1 MLLKNNKNS
10 KKNNKKT
17 LFIGAKS
24 FIFISNFGS
33 ILIKCLQRAWL
44 RVDFD
49 SISIKINEGFSNRS
63 YSGKP
68 ILL

>member
-1 MLLKNNKNS
+1 MLLKNNKNN

-17 LFIGAKS
+17 LFIDAKS
-24 FIFISNFGS
+24 FIFTSKFDS
-33 ILIKCLQRAWL
+33 ILFKCLQWAWL
-44 RVDFD
+44 CVDFD
-49 SISIKINEGFSNRS
+49 PISIKINGGFSNRS

>member
-1 MLLKNNKNS
+1 MLLKNNKIS
-10 KKNNKKT
+10 KQNNKKT
-17 LFIGAKS
+17 LFIDAKS
-24 FIFISNFGS
+24 FIFTSNFGS
-33 ILIKCLQRAWL
+33 ILFKCLQRAWL
-44 RVDFD
+44 CVDFE